1 MYLHVLNRLCKV
13 EILLSV
19 TRKQVTLFNAPGRS
33 SASKVSV
40 IMHGDPAVSRKK
52 VTILFAVS
60 VFLIHHAHTGASPSF
75 LHYHCPMSTT
85 NILQRH
91 PG

>member
-1 MYLHVLNRLCKV
+1 MQA
-13 EILLSV
+13 SD
-19 TRKQVTLFNAPGRS
+19 APGRS
-33 SASKVSV
+33 STSKASV
-40 IMHGDPAVSRKK
+40 IMHGDPAVRRQKHIA

-60 VFLIHHAHTGASPSF
+60 VFLVQHAHTGASASF

-85 NILQRH
+85 TNTSLQRH